1 MHINMKYYIVSI
13 GAIFLAL
20 GIGILVG
27 FNLNNNEEMNKQQA
41 AIIEQLDEEFNSI
54 KKENDTLKD
63 DLKNTD
69 KKYNDLIEYVDKN
82 ADALMSGS
90 LSGKNIAVVST
101 YGRTENVDKI
111 KEIVN
116 QYDGSVAF
124 ELIFNKE
131 ITNEELIKKAAGK
144 TGEKFKSTEDVVNYV
159 FDIVKRGNAES
170 LAPLEE
176 LKMIDLNSESDDI
189 SNFSSVVI
197 SAASE
202 SSGPAK
208 QFNAL
213 DKFVVSKLKSENK
226 YVVETQTKDAKTSY
240 VEQYAKS
247 KASTVD
253 NIDEKIGVL
262 SLVALVQ
269 DENLVGNFGRLDTA
283 SSLIPMEK

>member
-54 KKENDTLKD
+54 QEENDTLSS

-69 KKYNDLIEYVDKN
+69 KKYNALVEYVNEN

-90 LSGKNIAVVST
+90 LSGKKVAVVST
-101 YGRTENVDKI
+101 YGRTENVDKL

-131 ITNEELIKKAAGK
+131 ITDKELIKQAAEK

-176 LKMIDLNSESDDI
+176 LKMIDLNSESEDI
-189 SNFSSVVI
+189 ANFSSVVI
-197 SAASE
+197 SASSE
-202 SSGPAK
+202 SSDPAK
-208 QFNAL
+208 QFNEL

-226 YVVETQTKDAKTSY
+226 YVVEAQAKGAKTSY
-240 VEQYAKS
+240 VEQYAKN
-247 KASTVD
+247 KAATVD
-253 NIDEKIGVL
+253 NIDEKTGVL
-262 SLVALVQ
+262 SLVALIQ

>member
-1 MHINMKYYIVSI
+1 MHINMKYDIVSI

-54 KKENDTLKD
+54 QEENDTLSS

-69 KKYNDLIEYVDKN
+69 KKYNALVEYVNEN

-90 LSGKNIAVVST
+90 LSGKKVAVVST
-101 YGRTENVDKI
+101 YGRTENVDKL

-116 QYDGSVAF
+116 HYDGSVSF

-131 ITNEELIKKAAGK
+131 ITDKELIKQAAEK

-176 LKMIDLNSESDDI
+176 LKMIDLNSKNEDI
-189 SNFSSVVI
+189 ANFSSVVI
-197 SAASE
+197 SASSE
-202 SSGPAK
+202 SSDPAK
-208 QFNAL
+208 QFNEL

-226 YVVETQTKDAKTSY
+226 YVVEAQATGAKTSY
-240 VEQYAKS
+240 VEQYAKN
-247 KASTVD
+247 KAATVD
-253 NIDEKIGVL
+253 NIDEKTGVL
-262 SLVALVQ
+262 SLVALIQ

>member
-54 KKENDTLKD
+54 QEENDTLSS

-69 KKYNDLIEYVDKN
+69 KKYNALVEYVNEN

-90 LSGKNIAVVST
+90 LSGKKVAVVST
-101 YGRTENVDKI
+101 YGRTENVYKL

-116 QYDGSVAF
+116 HYDGSVSF

-131 ITNEELIKKAAGK
+131 ITDKELIKQAAEK

-176 LKMIDLNSESDDI
+176 LKMIDLNSKNEDI
-189 SNFSSVVI
+189 ANFSSVVI
-197 SAASE
+197 SASSE
-202 SSGPAK
+202 SSNPAK
-208 QFNAL
+208 QFNEL

-226 YVVETQTKDAKTSY
+226 YVVEAQATGAKTSY
-240 VEQYAKS
+240 VEQYAKN
-247 KASTVD
+247 KAATVD
-253 NIDEKIGVL
+253 NIDEKTGVL
-262 SLVALVQ
+262 SLVALIQ

>member
-54 KKENDTLKD
+54 QEENDTLSS

-69 KKYNDLIEYVDKN
+69 KKYNALVEYVNEN

-90 LSGKNIAVVST
+90 LSGKKVAVVST
-101 YGRTENVDKI
+101 YGRTENVDKL

-116 QYDGSVAF
+116 HYDGSVSF

-131 ITNEELIKKAAGK
+131 ITDKKLIKQAAEK

-176 LKMIDLNSESDDI
+176 LKMIDLNSENEDI
-189 SNFSSVVI
+189 ANFSSVVI
-197 SAASE
+197 SASSE
-202 SSGPAK
+202 SSDPAK
-208 QFNAL
+208 QFNEL

-226 YVVETQTKDAKTSY
+226 YVVEAQATGAKTSY
-240 VEQYAKS
+240 VEQYAKN
-247 KASTVD
+247 KAATVD
-253 NIDEKIGVL
+253 NIDEKTGVL
-262 SLVALVQ
+262 SLVALIQ

>member
-54 KKENDTLKD
+54 QEENDTLSS

-69 KKYNDLIEYVDKN
+69 KKYNALVEYVNEN

-90 LSGKNIAVVST
+90 LSGKKVAVVST
-101 YGRTENVDKI
+101 YGRTENVDKL

-116 QYDGSVAF
+116 HYDGSVSF

-131 ITNEELIKKAAGK
+131 ITDKELIKQAAEK

-159 FDIVKRGNAES
+159 FDIVKRGNAEY

-176 LKMIDLNSESDDI
+176 LKMIDLNSENEGI
-189 SNFSSVVI
+189 ANFSSVVI
-197 SAASE
+197 SASSE
-202 SSGPAK
+202 SSDPAK
-208 QFNAL
+208 QFNEL

-226 YVVETQTKDAKTSY
+226 YVVEAQATGAKTSY
-240 VEQYAKS
+240 VEQYAKN
-247 KASTVD
+247 KAATVD
-253 NIDEKIGVL
+253 NIDEKTGVL
-262 SLVALVQ
+262 SLVALIQ

>member
-41 AIIEQLDEEFNSI
+41 AIIEQLDEEFSSI
-54 KKENDTLKD
+54 KEENDTISA

-69 KKYNDLIEYVDKN
+69 KKYNALVAYVNEN
-82 ADALMSGS
+82 ADALMTGS
-90 LSGKNIAVVST
+90 LSGKKVAVVST
-101 YGRTENVDKI
+101 YGRTENVDKL
-111 KEIVN
+111 KEIIN

-131 ITNEELIKKAAGK
+131 ITDKELIKEAAEK

-176 LKMIDLNSESDDI
+176 LKMIDLNSESEDI
-189 SNFSSVVI
+189 ANFSSVVI
-197 SAASE
+197 SASSE
-202 SSGPAK
+202 SSDPAK
-208 QFNAL
+208 QFNEL

-226 YVVETQTKDAKTSY
+226 YVVEAQATGAKTSY
-240 VEQYAKS
+240 VEQYAKN
-247 KASTVD
+247 KAATID
-253 NIDEKIGVL
+253 NIDEKTGVL
-262 SLVALVQ
+262 SLVALIQ

>member
-54 KKENDTLKD
+54 QEENDTLSS

-69 KKYNDLIEYVDKN
+69 KKYNALVEYVNEN

-90 LSGKNIAVVST
+90 LSGKKVAVVST
-101 YGRTENVDKI
+101 YGRTENVDKL

-116 QYDGSVAF
+116 HYDGSVSF

-131 ITNEELIKKAAGK
+131 ITDKELIKQAAEK

-176 LKMIDLNSESDDI
+176 LKMIDLNSENEAI
-189 SNFSSVVI
+189 ANFSSVVI
-197 SAASE
+197 SASSE
-202 SSGPAK
+202 SSDPAK
-208 QFNAL
+208 QFNEL

-226 YVVETQTKDAKTSY
+226 YVVEAQATGAKTSY
-240 VEQYAKS
+240 VEQYAKN
-247 KASTVD
+247 KAATVD
-253 NIDEKIGVL
+253 NIDEKTGVL
-262 SLVALVQ
+262 SLVALIQ

>member
-41 AIIEQLDEEFNSI
+41 AIIEQLDEEFSSI
-54 KKENDTLKD
+54 KEENDTISA

-69 KKYNDLIEYVDKN
+69 KKYNALVAYVNEN
-82 ADALMSGS
+82 ADALMTGS
-90 LSGKNIAVVST
+90 LSGKKVAVVST
-101 YGRTENVDKI
+101 YGRTENVDKL
-111 KEIVN
+111 KEIIN

-131 ITNEELIKKAAGK
+131 ITDKELIKEAAEK

-176 LKMIDLNSESDDI
+176 LKMIDLNSESEDI
-189 SNFSSVVI
+189 ANFSSVVI
-197 SAASE
+197 SASSE
-202 SSGPAK
+202 SSDPAK
-208 QFNAL
+208 QFNEL

-226 YVVETQTKDAKTSY
+226 YVVEAQSKGAKTSY
-240 VEQYAKS
+240 VEQYS
-247 KASTVD
+247 KNKAATVD
-253 NIDEKIGVL
+253 NIDEKTGVL
-262 SLVALVQ
+262 SLVALIQ

>member
-54 KKENDTLKD
+54 QEENDTLSS

-69 KKYNDLIEYVDKN
+69 KKYNALVEYVNEN

-90 LSGKNIAVVST
+90 LSGKKVAVVST
-101 YGRTENVDKI
+101 YGRTENVDKL

-116 QYDGSVAF
+116 HYDGSVSF

-131 ITNEELIKKAAGK
+131 ITDKELIKQAAEK

-159 FDIVKRGNAES
+159 FDIVKRGNTES

-176 LKMIDLNSESDDI
+176 LKMIDLNSENEDI
-189 SNFSSVVI
+189 ANFSSVVI
-197 SAASE
+197 SASSE
-202 SSGPAK
+202 SSDPAK
-208 QFNAL
+208 QFNEL

-226 YVVETQTKDAKTSY
+226 YVVEAQATGAKTSY
-240 VEQYAKS
+240 VEQYAKN
-247 KASTVD
+247 KAATVD
-253 NIDEKIGVL
+253 NIDEKTGVL
-262 SLVALVQ
+262 SLVALIQ

>member
-54 KKENDTLKD
+54 QKENDTLSS

-69 KKYNDLIEYVDKN
+69 KKYNALVEYVNEN

-90 LSGKNIAVVST
+90 LSGKKVAVVST
-101 YGRTENVDKI
+101 YGRTENVDKL

-116 QYDGSVAF
+116 HYDGSVSF

-131 ITNEELIKKAAGK
+131 ITDKELIKQAAEK

-159 FDIVKRGNAES
+159 FDIVKRGNAEY

-176 LKMIDLNSESDDI
+176 LKMIDLNSENEGI
-189 SNFSSVVI
+189 ANFSSVVI
-197 SAASE
+197 SASSE
-202 SSGPAK
+202 SSDPAK
-208 QFNAL
+208 QFNEL

-226 YVVETQTKDAKTSY
+226 YVVEAQATGAKTSY
-240 VEQYAKS
+240 VEQYAKN
-247 KASTVD
+247 KAATVD
-253 NIDEKIGVL
+253 NIDEKTGVL
-262 SLVALVQ
+262 SLVALIQ

>member
-41 AIIEQLDEEFNSI
+41 AIIEQLDEEFSSI
-54 KKENDTLKD
+54 KEENDTISA

-69 KKYNDLIEYVDKN
+69 KKYNALVAYVNEN
-82 ADALMSGS
+82 ADALMTGS
-90 LSGKNIAVVST
+90 LSGKKVAVVST
-101 YGRTENVDKI
+101 YGRTENVDKL
-111 KEIVN
+111 KEIIN

-131 ITNEELIKKAAGK
+131 ITDKELIKEAAEK

-176 LKMIDLNSESDDI
+176 LKMIDLNSESEDI
-189 SNFSSVVI
+189 ANFSSVVI
-197 SAASE
+197 SALSE
-202 SSGPAK
+202 SSDPAK
-208 QFNAL
+208 QFNEL

-226 YVVETQTKDAKTSY
+226 YVVEAQSKGVKTSY
-240 VEQYAKS
+240 VEQYAKN
-247 KASTVD
+247 KAATVD
-253 NIDEKIGVL
+253 NIDEKTGVL
-262 SLVALVQ
+262 SLVALIQ

>member
-41 AIIEQLDEEFNSI
+41 AIIEQLDEEFSSI
-54 KKENDTLKD
+54 KEENDTISA

-69 KKYNDLIEYVDKN
+69 KKYNALVAYVNEN
-82 ADALMSGS
+82 ADALMTGS
-90 LSGKNIAVVST
+90 LSGKKVAVVST
-101 YGRTENVDKI
+101 YGRTENVDKL
-111 KEIVN
+111 KEIIN

-131 ITNEELIKKAAGK
+131 ITDKELIKEAAEK

-176 LKMIDLNSESDDI
+176 LKMIDLNSESEDI
-189 SNFSSVVI
+189 ANFSSVVI
-197 SAASE
+197 SASSE
-202 SSGPAK
+202 SSDPAK
-208 QFNAL
+208 QFNEL

-226 YVVETQTKDAKTSY
+226 YVVEAQSKGVKTSY
-240 VEQYAKS
+240 VEQYAKN
-247 KASTVD
+247 KAATVD
-253 NIDEKIGVL
+253 NIDEKTGVL
-262 SLVALVQ
+262 SLVALIQ

>member
-54 KKENDTLKD
+54 QKENDTLSS

-69 KKYNDLIEYVDKN
+69 KKYNALVEYVNEN

-90 LSGKNIAVVST
+90 LSGKKVAVVST
-101 YGRTENVDKI
+101 YGRTENVDKL

-116 QYDGSVAF
+116 HYDGSVSF

-131 ITNEELIKKAAGK
+131 ITDKELIKQAAEK

-176 LKMIDLNSESDDI
+176 LKMIDLNSENEDI
-189 SNFSSVVI
+189 ANFSSVVI
-197 SAASE
+197 SASSE
-202 SSGPAK
+202 SSDPAK
-208 QFNAL
+208 QFNEL

-226 YVVETQTKDAKTSY
+226 YVVEAQATGAKTSY
-240 VEQYAKS
+240 VEQYAKN
-247 KASTVD
+247 KAATVD
-253 NIDEKIGVL
+253 NIDEKTGVL
-262 SLVALVQ
+262 SLVALIQ

>member
-54 KKENDTLKD
+54 QKENDTLSS

-69 KKYNDLIEYVDKN
+69 KKYNALVEYVNEN

-90 LSGKNIAVVST
+90 LSGKKVAVVST
-101 YGRTENVDKI
+101 YGRTENVDKL

-116 QYDGSVAF
+116 HYDGSVSF

-131 ITNEELIKKAAGK
+131 ITDKELIKQAAEK

-176 LKMIDLNSESDDI
+176 LKMIDLNSENEDI
-189 SNFSSVVI
+189 ANFSSVVI
-197 SAASE
+197 SASSE
-202 SSGPAK
+202 SSDPAK
-208 QFNAL
+208 QFNEL
-213 DKFVVSKLKSENK
+213 DQFVVSKLKSENK
-226 YVVETQTKDAKTSY
+226 YVVEAQATGAKTSY
-240 VEQYAKS
+240 VEQYAKN
-247 KASTVD
+247 KAATVD
-253 NIDEKIGVL
+253 NIDEKTGVL
-262 SLVALVQ
+262 SLVALIQ

>member
-54 KKENDTLKD
+54 QEENDTLSS

-69 KKYNDLIEYVDKN
+69 KKYNALVEYVNEN

-90 LSGKNIAVVST
+90 LSGKKVAVVST
-101 YGRTENVDKI
+101 YGRTENVDKL
-111 KEIVN
+111 KKIVN
-116 QYDGSVAF
+116 HYDGSVSF

-131 ITNEELIKKAAGK
+131 ITDKELIKQAAEK
-144 TGEKFKSTEDVVNYV
+144 TGEKFKSTEDIVNYV

-176 LKMIDLNSESDDI
+176 LKMIDLNSENEDI
-189 SNFSSVVI
+189 ANFSSVVI
-197 SAASE
+197 SASSE
-202 SSGPAK
+202 SSDPAK
-208 QFNAL
+208 QFNEL

-226 YVVETQTKDAKTSY
+226 YVVEAQATGAKTSY
-240 VEQYAKS
+240 VEQYAKN
-247 KASTVD
+247 KAATVD
-253 NIDEKIGVL
+253 NIDEKTGVL
-262 SLVALVQ
+262 SLVALIQ

>member
-54 KKENDTLKD
+54 QEENDTLSS

-69 KKYNDLIEYVDKN
+69 KKYNALVEYVNEN

-90 LSGKNIAVVST
+90 LSGKKVAVVST
-101 YGRTENVDKI
+101 YGRTENVDKL

-131 ITNEELIKKAAGK
+131 ITDKELIKQAAEK
-144 TGEKFKSTEDVVNYV
+144 TGEKFKSTGDVVNYV

-197 SAASE
+197 SASSE
-202 SSGPAK
+202 SSDPAK
-208 QFNAL
+208 QFNEL

-226 YVVETQTKDAKTSY
+226 YVVEAQSKGAKTSY
-240 VEQYAKS
+240 VVQYAKN
-247 KASTVD
+247 KAATVD
-253 NIDEKIGVL
+253 NIDEKTGVL
-262 SLVALVQ
+262 SLVALIQ

>member
-54 KKENDTLKD
+54 QEENDTLSS

-69 KKYNDLIEYVDKN
+69 KKYNALVEYVNEN

-90 LSGKNIAVVST
+90 LSGKKVAVVST
-101 YGRTENVDKI
+101 YGRTENVDKL

-116 QYDGSVAF
+116 HYDGSVSF

-131 ITNEELIKKAAGK
+131 ITDKELIKQAAEK

-176 LKMIDLNSESDDI
+176 LKMIDLNSESEDI
-189 SNFSSVVI
+189 ANFSSVVI
-197 SAASE
+197 SALSE
-202 SSGPAK
+202 SSDPAK
-208 QFNAL
+208 QFNEL

-226 YVVETQTKDAKTSY
+226 YVVEAQAKGAKTSY
-240 VEQYAKS
+240 VEQYAKN
-247 KASTVD
+247 KAATVD
-253 NIDEKIGVL
+253 NIDEKTGVL
-262 SLVALVQ
+262 SLVALIQ

>member
-54 KKENDTLKD
+54 QEENDTLSS

-69 KKYNDLIEYVDKN
+69 KKYNALVEYVNEN

-90 LSGKNIAVVST
+90 LSGKKVAVVST
-101 YGRTENVDKI
+101 YGRTENVDKL

-116 QYDGSVAF
+116 HYDGSVSF

-131 ITNEELIKKAAGK
+131 IIDKELIKQAAEK

-176 LKMIDLNSESDDI
+176 LKMIDLNSKNEDI
-189 SNFSSVVI
+189 ANFSSVVI
-197 SAASE
+197 SASSE
-202 SSGPAK
+202 SSDPAK
-208 QFNAL
+208 QFNEL

-226 YVVETQTKDAKTSY
+226 YVVEAQATGAKTSY
-240 VEQYAKS
+240 VEQYAKN
-247 KASTVD
+247 KAATVD
-253 NIDEKIGVL
+253 NIDEKTGVL
-262 SLVALVQ
+262 SLVALIQ

>member
-41 AIIEQLDEEFNSI
+41 AIIEQLDEEFNNI
-54 KKENDTLKD
+54 QEENDTLSS

-69 KKYNDLIEYVDKN
+69 KKYNALVEYVNEN

-90 LSGKNIAVVST
+90 LSGKKVAVVST
-101 YGRTENVDKI
+101 YGRTENVDKL

-116 QYDGSVAF
+116 HYDGSVSF

-131 ITNEELIKKAAGK
+131 ITDKELIKQAAEK

-176 LKMIDLNSESDDI
+176 LKMIDLNSKNEDI
-189 SNFSSVVI
+189 ANFSSVVI
-197 SAASE
+197 SASSE
-202 SSGPAK
+202 SSDPAK
-208 QFNAL
+208 QFNEL

-226 YVVETQTKDAKTSY
+226 YVVEAQATGAKTSY
-240 VEQYAKS
+240 VEQYAKN
-247 KASTVD
+247 KAATVD
-253 NIDEKIGVL
+253 NIDEKTGVL
-262 SLVALVQ
+262 SLVALIQ

>member
-27 FNLNNNEEMNKQQA
+27 FNLNNNEEINKQQA
-41 AIIEQLDEEFNSI
+41 SIIEQLDEEFNTI
-54 KKENDTLKD
+54 KEENDTLSS
-63 DLKNTD
+63 DLKETD
-69 KKYNDLIEYVDKN
+69 KKYNDLIEYVNAN
-82 ADALMSGS
+82 ADALMTGS
-90 LSGKNIAVVST
+90 LSGKKVAVIST
-101 YGRTENVDKI
+101 YGRTENVDKL

-116 QYDGSVAF
+116 SNEGSIAF
-124 ELIFNKE
+124 ELVFNKE
-131 ITNEELIKKAAGK
+131 ITDEEIIKKAAKK

-159 FDIVKRGNAES
+159 FDIVKRGNAET

-189 SNFSSVVI
+189 ANFSSVLI

-202 SSGPAK
+202 SSDPAK

-226 YVVETQTKDAKTSY
+226 YVVEAQTKGAKTSY
-240 VEQYAKS
+240 VEQYAKN
-247 KASTVD
+247 KAATVD
-253 NIDEKIGVL
+253 NIDEKTGEL

>member
-54 KKENDTLKD
+54 QEENDTLSS

-69 KKYNDLIEYVDKN
+69 KKYNALVEYVNEN

-90 LSGKNIAVVST
+90 LSGKKVAVVST
-101 YGRTENVDKI
+101 YGRTENVDKL

-116 QYDGSVAF
+116 HYDGSVSF

-131 ITNEELIKKAAGK
+131 ITDKELIKQAAEK

-176 LKMIDLNSESDDI
+176 LKMIDLNSKNEDI
-189 SNFSSVVI
+189 ANFSSVVI
-197 SAASE
+197 SASSE
-202 SSGPAK
+202 SSDPAK
-208 QFNAL
+208 QFNEL

-226 YVVETQTKDAKTSY
+226 YVVEAQATGAKTSY
-240 VEQYAKS
+240 VEQYAKN
-247 KASTVD
+247 KAATVD
-253 NIDEKIGVL
+253 NIDEKTGVL
-262 SLVALVQ
+262 SLVALIQ

>member
-41 AIIEQLDEEFNSI
+41 AIIEQLDEEFSSI
-54 KKENDTLKD
+54 KEENDTISA

-69 KKYNDLIEYVDKN
+69 KKYNALVAYVNEN
-82 ADALMSGS
+82 ADALMTGS
-90 LSGKNIAVVST
+90 LSGKKVAVVST
-101 YGRTENVDKI
+101 YGRTENVDKL
-111 KEIVN
+111 KEIIN

-131 ITNEELIKKAAGK
+131 ITDKELIKEAAEK

-176 LKMIDLNSESDDI
+176 LKMIDLNSESEDI
-189 SNFSSVVI
+189 ANFSSVVI
-197 SAASE
+197 SASSE
-202 SSGPAK
+202 SSDPAK
-208 QFNAL
+208 QFNEL

-226 YVVETQTKDAKTSY
+226 YVVEAQATGAKTSY
-240 VEQYAKS
+240 VEQYAKN
-247 KASTVD
+247 KAATVD
-253 NIDEKIGVL
+253 NIDEKTGVL
-262 SLVALVQ
+262 SLVALIQ

>member
-20 GIGILVG
+20 GIGILIG
-27 FNLNNNEEMNKQQA
+27 FNLNNNEELSKQQA
-41 AIIEQLDEEFNSI
+41 SIIEQLDEEFNDI
-54 KKENDTLKD
+54 KEENNTLKN
-63 DLKNTD
+63 DLKETD
-69 KKYNDLIEYVDKN
+69 KKYDALINYVNEN
-82 ADALMSGS
+82 ADSLMSGS
-90 LSGKNIAVVST
+90 LSGKKVAVVST
-101 YGRTENVDKI
+101 YGRTENVDKL

-116 QYDGSVAF
+116 SYDGSVAF

-131 ITNEELIKKAAGK
+131 TTDTEIIKQAAEK
-144 TGEKFKSTEDVVNYV
+144 TGEKFKTTGDVVDYV
-159 FDIVKRGNAES
+159 FDIIKRGNAET

-176 LKMIDLNSESDDI
+176 LKMIDINSENGDI
-189 SNFSSVVI
+189 ANFSSVLI

-202 SSGPAK
+202 SSDPAK
-208 QFNAL
+208 QFNGL

-226 YVVETQTKDAKTSY
+226 YVVEAQTTGAKTSY
-240 VEQYAKS
+240 IEQYAKN
-247 KASTVD
+247 KAATVD
-253 NIDEKIGVL
+253 NIDEKTGVF

>member
-41 AIIEQLDEEFNSI
+41 AIIEQLDEEFSSI
-54 KKENDTLKD
+54 KEENDTISA

-69 KKYNDLIEYVDKN
+69 KKYNALVAYVNEN
-82 ADALMSGS
+82 ADALMTGS
-90 LSGKNIAVVST
+90 LSGKKVAVVST
-101 YGRTENVDKI
+101 YGRTENVDKL
-111 KEIVN
+111 KEIIN

-131 ITNEELIKKAAGK
+131 ITDKELIKEAAEK

-176 LKMIDLNSESDDI
+176 LKMIDLNSESEDI
-189 SNFSSVVI
+189 ANFSSVVI
-197 SAASE
+197 SALSE
-202 SSGPAK
+202 SSDPAK
-208 QFNAL
+208 QFNEL

-226 YVVETQTKDAKTSY
+226 YVVEAQSTGAKTSY
-240 VEQYAKS
+240 VEQYAKN
-247 KASTVD
+247 KAATVD
-253 NIDEKIGVL
+253 NIDEKTGVL
-262 SLVALVQ
+262 SLVALIQ

>member
-54 KKENDTLKD
+54 QEENDTLSS

-69 KKYNDLIEYVDKN
+69 KKYNALVEYVNEN

-90 LSGKNIAVVST
+90 LSGKKVAVVST
-101 YGRTENVDKI
+101 YGRTENVDKL

-116 QYDGSVAF
+116 HYDGSVSF

-131 ITNEELIKKAAGK
+131 ITDKELIKQAAEK

-159 FDIVKRGNAES
+159 FDIVKEVT
-170 LAPLEE
+170 
-176 LKMIDLNSESDDI
+176 LN
-189 SNFSSVVI
+189 
-197 SAASE
+197 
-202 SSGPAK
+202 
-208 QFNAL
+208 L
-213 DKFVVSKLKSENK
+213 
-226 YVVETQTKDAKTSY
+226 
-240 VEQYAKS
+240 
-247 KASTVD
+247 
-253 NIDEKIGVL
+253 
-262 SLVALVQ
+262 
-269 DENLVGNFGRLDTA
+269 
-283 SSLIPMEK
+283 

>member
-41 AIIEQLDEEFNSI
+41 AIIEQLDEEFSSI
-54 KKENDTLKD
+54 KEENDTISE

-69 KKYNDLIEYVDKN
+69 KKYNALVAYVNEN
-82 ADALMSGS
+82 ADALMKGS
-90 LSGKNIAVVST
+90 LSGKKVAVVST
-101 YGRTENVDKI
+101 YGRTENVDKL
-111 KEIVN
+111 KEIIN

-131 ITNEELIKKAAGK
+131 ITDKELIKEAAEK

-176 LKMIDLNSESDDI
+176 LKMIDLNSESEDI
-189 SNFSSVVI
+189 ANFSSVVI
-197 SAASE
+197 SASSE
-202 SSGPAK
+202 SSDPAK
-208 QFNAL
+208 QFNEL

-226 YVVETQTKDAKTSY
+226 YVVEAQSNGAKTSY
-240 VEQYAKS
+240 VEQYAKN
-247 KASTVD
+247 KAATVD
-253 NIDEKIGVL
+253 NIDEKTGVL
-262 SLVALVQ
+262 SLVALIQ

>member
-27 FNLNNNEEMNKQQA
+27 FNLNNNEEINKQQA
-41 AIIEQLDEEFNSI
+41 SIIEQLDEEFNTI
-54 KKENDTLKD
+54 KEENDTLSS
-63 DLKNTD
+63 DLKETD
-69 KKYNDLIEYVDKN
+69 KKYNDLIEYVNAN
-82 ADALMSGS
+82 ADALMTGS
-90 LSGKNIAVVST
+90 LSGKKVAVIST
-101 YGRTENVDKI
+101 YGRTENVDKL

-116 QYDGSVAF
+116 SNEGSVAF
-124 ELIFNKE
+124 ELVFNKE
-131 ITNEELIKKAAGK
+131 ITDEEIKKEAAKK

-159 FDIVKRGNAES
+159 FDIVKRGNAET

-189 SNFSSVVI
+189 ANFSSVLI

-202 SSGPAK
+202 SSDPAK

-226 YVVETQTKDAKTSY
+226 YVVEAQTKGAKTSY
-240 VEQYAKS
+240 VEQYAKN
-247 KASTVD
+247 KAATVD
-253 NIDEKIGVL
+253 NIDEKIGEL

>member
-54 KKENDTLKD
+54 QEENDTLSS

-69 KKYNDLIEYVDKN
+69 KKYNALVEYVNEN

-90 LSGKNIAVVST
+90 LSGKKVAVVST
-101 YGRTENVDKI
+101 YGRTENVDKL

-116 QYDGSVAF
+116 SNEGSVAF
-124 ELIFNKE
+124 ELVFNKE
-131 ITNEELIKKAAGK
+131 ITDEEIIKKAAKK

-159 FDIVKRGNAES
+159 FDIVKRGNAET

-189 SNFSSVVI
+189 ANFSSVLI

-202 SSGPAK
+202 SSDPAK

-226 YVVETQTKDAKTSY
+226 YVVEAQTKGAKTSY
-240 VEQYAKS
+240 VEQYAKN
-247 KASTVD
+247 KAATVD
-253 NIDEKIGVL
+253 NIDEKTGEL

>member
-41 AIIEQLDEEFNSI
+41 AIIEQLDEEFSSI
-54 KKENDTLKD
+54 KEENDTISA

-69 KKYNDLIEYVDKN
+69 KKYNALVAYVNEN
-82 ADALMSGS
+82 ADALMTGS
-90 LSGKNIAVVST
+90 LSGKKVAVVST
-101 YGRTENVDKI
+101 YGRTENVDKL
-111 KEIVN
+111 KEIIN

-131 ITNEELIKKAAGK
+131 ITDKELIKEAAEK

-176 LKMIDLNSESDDI
+176 LKMIDLNSESEDI
-189 SNFSSVVI
+189 ANFSSVVI
-197 SAASE
+197 SASSE
-202 SSGPAK
+202 SSDPAK
-208 QFNAL
+208 QFNEL

-226 YVVETQTKDAKTSY
+226 YVVEAQLKGAKTSY
-240 VEQYAKS
+240 VEQYAKN
-247 KASTVD
+247 KAATVD
-253 NIDEKIGVL
+253 NIDEKTGVL
-262 SLVALVQ
+262 SLVALIQ

>member
-41 AIIEQLDEEFNSI
+41 AIIEQLDEEFNNI
-54 KKENDTLKD
+54 QEENDTLSS

-69 KKYNDLIEYVDKN
+69 KKYNALVEYVNEN

-90 LSGKNIAVVST
+90 LSGKKVAVVST
-101 YGRTENVDKI
+101 YGRTENVDKL

-116 QYDGSVAF
+116 HYDGSVSF

-131 ITNEELIKKAAGK
+131 ITDKELIKQAAEK

-176 LKMIDLNSESDDI
+176 LKMIDLNSENEDI
-189 SNFSSVVI
+189 ANFSSVVI
-197 SAASE
+197 SASSE
-202 SSGPAK
+202 SSDPAK
-208 QFNAL
+208 QFNEL

-226 YVVETQTKDAKTSY
+226 YVVEAQATGAKTSY
-240 VEQYAKS
+240 VEQYAKN
-247 KASTVD
+247 KAATVD
-253 NIDEKIGVL
+253 NIDEKTGVL
-262 SLVALVQ
+262 SLVALIQ

>member
-20 GIGILVG
+20 GIGILIG
-27 FNLNNNEEMNKQQA
+27 FNLNNNEELSKQQA
-41 AIIEQLDEEFNSI
+41 SIIEQLDEEFNDI
-54 KKENDTLKD
+54 KEENNTLKG
-63 DLKNTD
+63 DLKETD
-69 KKYNDLIEYVDKN
+69 KKYDALINYVNAN
-82 ADALMSGS
+82 ADSLMSGS
-90 LSGKNIAVVST
+90 LSGKKVAVVST
-101 YGRTENVDKI
+101 YGRTENVDKL

-116 QYDGSVAF
+116 SYDGSVAF

-131 ITNEELIKKAAGK
+131 ITDEEIIKQAAEK
-144 TGEKFKSTEDVVNYV
+144 TGEKFKTTGDVVDYV
-159 FDIVKRGNAES
+159 FDIIKRGNVET

-176 LKMIDLNSESDDI
+176 LKIIDLNSESDDI
-189 SNFSSVVI
+189 SNFSSVLV

-202 SSGPAK
+202 SSDPAK

-226 YVVETQTKDAKTSY
+226 YVVEAQVTGAKTSY
-240 VEQYAKS
+240 IEQYAKN
-247 KASTVD
+247 KAATVD
-253 NIDEKIGVL
+253 NIDEKTGEL

>member
-54 KKENDTLKD
+54 QKENDTLSS

-69 KKYNDLIEYVDKN
+69 KKYNALVEYVNEN

-90 LSGKNIAVVST
+90 LSGKKVAVVST
-101 YGRTENVDKI
+101 YGRTENVDKL

-116 QYDGSVAF
+116 HYDGSVSF

-131 ITNEELIKKAAGK
+131 ITDKELIKQAAEK

-176 LKMIDLNSESDDI
+176 LKMIDLNSENEGI
-189 SNFSSVVI
+189 ANFSSVVI
-197 SAASE
+197 SASSE
-202 SSGPAK
+202 SSEPAK
-208 QFNAL
+208 QFNEL

-226 YVVETQTKDAKTSY
+226 YVVEAQATGAKTSY
-240 VEQYAKS
+240 VEQYAKN
-247 KASTVD
+247 KAATVD
-253 NIDEKIGVL
+253 NIDEKTGVL
-262 SLVALVQ
+262 SLVALIQ